1 MGRMKKI
8 LAFIFGLMV
17 SGVSTAALA
26 GEPVYGQPVDK
37 QLMWQKAAT
46 PIARQA
52 EGFHDNMLLPIIIA
66 ITLFV
71 MGLLFYTMWRFR
83 ASANPNPSKTTHNV
97 LVEVVWTVVPV
108 LILVVM
114 AVPSMKLLYAQAKL
128 PEKAAVVIKAT
139 GHQWYWS
146 YEYADQNIG
155 FDANMLKDGELK
167 AGQPRLL
174 ATDNPIVVPVNK
186 VVKLL
191 ITSEDVM
198 HAWTIPSFFIKSDA
212 VPGRINENW
221 FKAEKTGVYYG
232 QCSELCGINH
242 GYMPI
247 EVHVVSD
254 ADYAKWLADAKTKY
268 ALNDNGTPGAGQ
280 MAALSTA
287 TTSKN

>member
-1 MGRMKKI
+1 MKKI
-8 LAFIFGLMV
+8 AAITTVL
-17 SGVSTAALA
+17 TAYWASSA
-26 GEPVYGQPVDK
+26 SAAEPVLGQPVER
-37 QLMWQKAAT
+37 QILWQQPAT
-46 PIARQA
+46 PIARMA
-52 EGFHDNMLLPIIIA
+52 EGFHDNLLLPITAA
-66 ITLFV
+66 ITVFV
-71 MGLLFYTMWRFR
+71 ILLLFYTMWKFR
-83 ASANPNPSKTTHNV
+83 ASANPVPSKTTHNV
-97 LVEVVWTVVPV
+97 AIEVLWTVVPV
-108 LILVVM
+108 VILVLM
-114 AVPSMKLLYAQAKL
+114 AFPSMKLLYAGSNL
-128 PEKAAVVIKAT
+128 PEKPAVVIKAI

-155 FDANMLKDGELK
+155 FDVNMLKDNERK

-174 ATDNPIVVPVNK
+174 AVDNPIVVPVGK

-198 HAWTIPSFFIKSDA
+198 HAWTIPSFFLKSDA

-254 ADYAKWLADAKTKY
+254 AQYAAWLAEAKTKF
-268 ALNDNGTPGAGQ
+268 ALNDNGTPGANQ
-280 MAALSTA
+280 MAAVTMPA
-287 TTSKN
+287 AAKN